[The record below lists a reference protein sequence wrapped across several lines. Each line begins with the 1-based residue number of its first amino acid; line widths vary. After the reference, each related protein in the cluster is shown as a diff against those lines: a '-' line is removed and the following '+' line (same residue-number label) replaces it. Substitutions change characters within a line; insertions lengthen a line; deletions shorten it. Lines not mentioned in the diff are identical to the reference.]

1 MYYLQIIIYLFIYLF
16 ELIIKESGDEGS
28 DGKARPRKQG
38 EN

>member
-1 MYYLQIIIYLFIYLF
+1 MDVLPPNHYLFIYLF